1 MFIGCR
7 NLKRQKIPSFW
18 FKYRYKDIWKV
29 KNILLQ
35 RILQNILKSHTFQKT
50 GKFIMAHFY
59 KMDFMKSIAILV
71 KVDEKL
77 NILKSLLSTHYCS
90 RDEGGIGQS
99 KILLESGLQFP
110 FVYYVSALLRSSF
123 IFLSQFLITFF
134 IKFILSLQYD
144 QHITF
149 LTLTFE
155 IHTLFK
161 RTTFISDV

>member
-77 NILKSLLSTHYCS
+77 IILKSLLSTHYCS

-99 KILLESGLQFP
+99 KILLESGRFC
-110 FVYYVSALLRSSF
+110 
-123 IFLSQFLITFF
+123 F
-134 IKFILSLQYD
+134 IKIKFYFFV
-144 QHITF
+144 T
-149 LTLTFE
+149 
-155 IHTLFK
+155 
-161 RTTFISDV
+161 ISDYFFHKIYIIIAIWPAHYVLNLNLWNTHPFQKNHFY